1 MSVDHFHVVFAGGG
15 TGGHLFPGLAV
26 AEQLQAIL
34 PAARITMATGN
45 KAFEQAQV
53 TAAGFAHLRLP
64 SHPLTGPAGTWR
76 FVKENLSGYR
86 RARRFV
92 RLTEVSLVV
101 GLGGYASVP
110 MAWAAAS
117 ARLPLVLLEQNAFPG
132 RVTRW
137 FAPRAALICTAFD
150 EARPYLKSGGP
161 VRITG
166 NPIRGGFLPA
176 VTATARPTSHERQLL
191 ILGGSGGSRTLNEQV
206 PRALYKA
213 QRELLGWR
221 IVHQTGPRDSA
232 ATTNL
237 YRKLDL
243 DAIVVPFIDRM
254 QPVLQQTDLAVC
266 RSGGTTLAELAAA
279 GVPALLLPWPN
290 AANDHQRKNAD
301 VYAAAGAAK
310 LLDAREV
317 TGRLDN
323 AIAESLGALLSD
335 AARRDKMASA
345 MHAMARPNAAWH
357 VATMISQL
365 LTSAVEAPLTLAG

>member
-1 MSVDHFHVVFAGGG
+1 
-15 TGGHLFPGLAV
+15 
-26 AEQLQAIL
+26 
-34 PAARITMATGN
+34 
-45 KAFEQAQV
+45 
-53 TAAGFAHLRLP
+53 
-64 SHPLTGPAGTWR
+64 
-76 FVKENLSGYR
+76 
-86 RARRFV
+86 
-92 RLTEVSLVV
+92 
-101 GLGGYASVP
+101 

-137 FAPRAALICTAFD
+137 FAPRAALICTAFA
-150 EARPYLKSGGP
+150 EARPYLKPGGP
-161 VRITG
+161 VRVTG

-213 QRELLGWR
+213 QRQLLGWR

-232 ATTNL
+232 ATANL

-254 QPVLQQTDLAVC
+254 QSVLQQTDLAVC

-279 GVPALLLPWPN
+279 GVPALLLPWPK
-290 AANDHQRKNAD
+290 AANNHQRANAE
-301 VYAAAGAAK
+301 VYAAAGAAQM
-310 LLDAREV
+310 LDAREV

-323 AIAESLGALLSD
+323 AIAGWLAPLLHD
-335 AARRDKMASA
+335 PARREQMASA
-345 MHAMARPNAAWH
+345 IQALARPNAAWH
-357 VATMISQL
+357 VAVMINQL
-365 LTSAVEAPLTLAG
+365 LAEAVETPLSFA